1 LAKEKKNEHIFHRE
15 NGWAVKAA
23 GSERPSSIFETRGE
37 AVDYARELAKKH
49 NVCMVVHDE
58 EGKFEE
64 ALVHSEDG
72 KIESKECSPEDHP
85 GILEVF
91 FMNLKM
97 NFNRL

>member
-1 LAKEKKNEHIFHRE
+1 MAKQAQRARRLKADIIIFPEMSLTGYTIRDLA
-15 NGWAVKAA
+15 
-23 GSERPSSIFETRGE
+23 
-37 AVDYARELAKKH
+37 YELAEKH
-49 NVCMVVHDE
+49 NVC
-58 EGKFEE
+58 

-97 NFNRL
+97 YFNRL